1 MTVHRHGL
9 GWKPVPRLIAHYS
22 PLTTHCG
29 TGFQPERLLIAIAY
43 AIAIVFRNVVFVL
56 RVLFLLKPET

>member
-1 MTVHRHGL
+1 MNQTNCEFYGFSL
-9 GWKPVPRLIAHYS
+9 GFLLKHLLV
-22 PLTTHCG
+22 G